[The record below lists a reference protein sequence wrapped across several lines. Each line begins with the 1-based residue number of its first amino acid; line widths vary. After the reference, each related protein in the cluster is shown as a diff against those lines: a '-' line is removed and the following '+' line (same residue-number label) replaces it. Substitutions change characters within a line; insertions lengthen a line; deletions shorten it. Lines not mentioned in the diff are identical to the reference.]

1 MFNIAHIHPM
11 VVHFPIALIIV
22 GFVADIASLLFKKEK
37 CLSTMGFYLEV
48 LGLLAV
54 LVAFGTGYFFTS
66 PMDGEAGAMR
76 DRHEFFAFFTLGSI
90 IIAAAFRIW
99 LVYLK
104 KEETN
109 LKYVALGLFF
119 FPFVF
124 VSITGYLGGIL
135 VMEYLIGM

>member
-1 MFNIAHIHPM
+1 MFNTAHIHPM

-22 GFVADIASLLFKKEK
+22 GFVADLASLIFKKEK

-48 LGLLAV
+48 LGVLAAI
-54 LVAFGTGYFFTS
+54 VAFGTGYFFTS

-76 DRHEFFAFFTLGSI
+76 DRHEFFAIFTLVSI
-90 IIAAAFRIW
+90 IIAAGFRIL
-99 LVYLK
+99 LVYMK

-109 LKYVALGLFF
+109 LKFVAMGMFF
-119 FPFVF
+119 LSFIF

-135 VMEYLIGM
+135 VLEYLLGI